1 MVERARTDDKNF
13 TSSEIVSSL
22 ESKLPN
28 ADEKLMAA
36 ISHAGI
42 IIGGILVA
50 LIVWLVQK
58 DKSKYVDFQA
68 KQALVYQLVV
78 LVGESILGVV
88 GFVLGVLTFGIGFFI
103 LVPVLIII
111 GLGTLVY
118 GLYAAYKTYLG
129 EDFRYWVIADM
140 LEKKT

>member
-1 MVERARTDDKNF
+1 MVEMAK
-13 TSSEIVSSL
+13 TSEG
-22 ESKLPN
+22 KPPN

-58 DKSKYVDFQA
+58 DKSKYVGFQA

-78 LVGESILGVV
+78 LVGEGILGVV
-88 GFVLGVLTFGIGFFI
+88 VFVLGVLTFGIGFFI
-103 LVPVLIII
+103 LVPLLVII

-118 GLYAAYKTYLG
+118 GLYAAYKTYSG
-129 EDFRYWVIADM
+129 EEFRYWIIADV